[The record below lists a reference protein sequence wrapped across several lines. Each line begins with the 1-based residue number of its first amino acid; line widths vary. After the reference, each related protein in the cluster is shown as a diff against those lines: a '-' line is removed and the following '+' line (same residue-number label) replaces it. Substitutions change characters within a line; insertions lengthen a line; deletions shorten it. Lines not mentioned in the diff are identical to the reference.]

1 MPDAHTAPRD
11 TPEVTIFHNPS
22 CSHSRGA
29 LGILEE
35 QSIDHEV
42 VEYLITPPSR
52 ETLEMIIS
60 KLINPVPELIR
71 TSDKKFVALG
81 ADPNAYTSAEQV
93 IEFLLLHPELMQRP
107 IVIKGDRAV
116 IARPS
121 ERAAE
126 VLNSYLE
133 DSHRGVA
140 VVYPSKGL
148 GFSSCSA
155 REDRRSAK
163 DQAFRT

>member
-1 MPDAHTAPRD
+1 MPDAQTAASD
-11 TPEVTIFHNPS
+11 THEVTIFHNPS

-29 LGILEE
+29 LGILEKK
-35 QSIDHEV
+35 SIDYGV

-60 KLINPVPELIR
+60 RLINPVPELIR
-71 TSDKKFVALG
+71 TSDKKFLELG
-81 ADPNAYTSAEQV
+81 ADPNAYNSAEAV

-121 ERAAE
+121 ERTAE
-126 VLNSYLE
+126 VL
-133 DSHRGVA
+133 
-140 VVYPSKGL
+140 
-148 GFSSCSA
+148 
-155 REDRRSAK
+155 
-163 DQAFRT
+163 T

>member
-1 MPDAHTAPRD
+1 MPDAENAAPD
-11 TPEVTIFHNPS
+11 THDVTIFHNPS

-81 ADPNAYTSAEQV
+81 ADPNAYTSAEEV
-93 IEFLLLHPELMQRP
+93 IEFLLVHPELMQRP
-107 IVIKGDRAV
+107 IVIKGHRAV

-126 VLNSYLE
+126 VL
-133 DSHRGVA
+133 A
-140 VVYPSKGL
+140 
-148 GFSSCSA
+148 
-155 REDRRSAK
+155 
-163 DQAFRT
+163 